1 VQLLHHHVSPALL
14 VFSVPLA
21 LRFQLNSVLQA
32 RIVQEMVSDQS
43 FVTQVLQITFQVQL
57 NALNVSLVLGL
68 PTLDQLYVQ
77 IALQDRI
84 QQLLVQ

>member
-1 VQLLHHHVSPALL
+1 
-14 VFSVPLA
+14 
-21 LRFQLNSVLQA
+21 
-32 RIVQEMVSDQS
+32 MVSDQS

-77 IALQDRI
+77 IALQDLI